1 MTFVEC
7 PASTAVTWIP
17 CQGWFS
23 AQPHDGPAWIGIADG
38 RIAEIVC
45 TPPAT
50 GNVLLDDSSLY
61 AVPLLSD
68 THVHVYMEP
77 WPVASSRRASPGS
90 KAFEVE
96 VEDAMRRVDDA
107 LACGVGLL
115 RDMGDPHGINLEVKR
130 RLARRGT
137 PAAELLVSGPGFH
150 RHGKYG
156 RFVGVSRETVA
167 DICTSIDD
175 LHRRVE
181 INYVKLLTTGIVD
194 FAQRRVK
201 QTPQFSV
208 GELSAVV
215 AHAHGRGYKVASHC
229 SGQEGIDINL
239 AAGVDFIEHAYFIR
253 EDQIDRMTEQRA
265 CWTPTLAPVHAQRLH
280 DECGWP
286 ADVRRNIEAI
296 LDEHLARVAYAV
308 GKGARVLVGTDAGS
322 PGVEMGR
329 GMRVELERMQRA
341 GIDPPKLLH
350 MATVGNARAV
360 GASAYSP
367 TLEVGA
373 AASFA
378 LYERCPWRD
387 VRNLDSLRH
396 VFLTGQRIR

>member
-1 MTFVEC
+1 MDAPLF
-7 PASTAVTWIP
+7 AI
-17 CQGWFS
+17 
-23 AQPHDGPAWIGIADG
+23 
-38 RIAEIVC
+38 
-45 TPPAT
+45 
-50 GNVLLDDSSLY
+50 
-61 AVPLLSD
+61 PLLAD

-77 WPVASSRRASPGS
+77 WPVAPAGRALPGS
-90 KAFEVE
+90 KSFEDE
-96 VEDAMRRVDDA
+96 VADALRRVDEA
-107 LACGVGLL
+107 LANGVGLL
-115 RDMGDPHGINLEVKR
+115 RDLGDPLGINLEVKR

-137 PAAELLVSGPGFH
+137 PAPELLACGPGFH
-150 RHGKYG
+150 RPKKYG
-156 RFVGVSRETVA
+156 RFIGLARETVA
-167 DICTSIDD
+167 DVIASIDELHTQGEID
-175 LHRRVE
+175 L
-181 INYVKLLTTGIVD
+181 VKLVTTGIVD
-194 FAQRRVK
+194 FAQARVK
-201 QTPQFSV
+201 QAPQFTAD
-208 GELSAVV
+208 ELSAVV
-215 AHAHGRGYKVASHC
+215 AHAHERGYKVASHC
-229 SGQEGIDINL
+229 SGPDGIDINL

-286 ADVRRNIEAI
+286 ADVRRNIDAI

-329 GMRVELERMQRA
+329 GTRVELERMQRA

-360 GASAYSP
+360 GVSAYSP